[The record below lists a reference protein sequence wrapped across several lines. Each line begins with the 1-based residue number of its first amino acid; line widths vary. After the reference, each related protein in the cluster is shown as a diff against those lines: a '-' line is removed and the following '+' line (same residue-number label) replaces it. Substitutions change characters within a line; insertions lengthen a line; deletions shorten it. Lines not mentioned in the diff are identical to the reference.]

1 MYPSTCFVIELRYQS
16 VCEFLCI
23 RSRLDEAI
31 VFCSQYDLSQEDEI
45 WTEFAI
51 LECRIDPAQ
60 SEVHTASQLVKK
72 IAIAPTPP
80 RRIER
85 L

>member
-1 MYPSTCFVIELRYQS
+1 MDPSTCFVIELRS
-16 VCEFLCI
+16 RSIREFLCI

-72 IAIAPTPP
+72 IEIAHAPPP
-80 RRIER
+80 R
-85 L
+85 LGLL